1 MIILAAALWSMGFQA
16 FQVVISPYMT
26 EHSEPDHRNELF
38 AVQFAIQ
45 NVTNIVAAILG
56 GIVATWLARRPG
68 VRSRRARASTG
79 SSS

>member
-1 MIILAAALWSMGFQA
+1 
-16 FQVVISPYMT
+16 MT

-45 NVTNIVAAILG
+45 NVTNIAAAILG
-56 GIVATWLARRPG
+56 GIVATWLAGVWGSIPVVPG
-68 VRSRRARASTG
+68 STG